1 MNTILKNTVAGTV
14 LGGGLLF
21 TAGLGLANA
30 QPAETPDGLVTV
42 AVGNT
47 AILEA
52 VDAET
57 AATAAGAICGTPASD
72 VTALVEQV
80 DTEGTEQ
87 TVCEGLPGG
96 ALAIKNGVPAAAE
109 APAAEAPVVTPG
121 GTDDVQLPAEGESS
135 QTAPADTAPIG

>member
-1 MNTILKNTVAGTV
+1 MNNILKNTVAGTV

-30 QPAETPDGLVTV
+30 QPAEAPEGLVTV
-42 AVGNT
+42 AVGTT
-47 AILEA
+47 AILEG

-72 VTALVEQV
+72 VTALVERA
-80 DTEGTEQ
+80 TAEGTEQ

-96 ALAIKNGVPAAAE
+96 ALSVKTGAPAAAE
-109 APAAEAPVVTPG
+109 APAVEAPAGVTG
-121 GTDDVQLPAEGESS
+121 GTDAVQIPAEGESS
-135 QTAPADTAPIG
+135 DTAPADSAPIG